1 MTEFVLSHSC
11 TYYWR
16 WDKHTDL
23 QRSTNVAKKQP
34 QMESPFE
41 MRKWE
46 AIPYPKEKSEPKDKR
61 KEESC
66 KNWKQLL

>member
-1 MTEFVLSHSC
+1 
-11 TYYWR
+11 
-16 WDKHTDL
+16 
-23 QRSTNVAKKQP
+23 
-34 QMESPFE
+34 MESPFE

-46 AIPYPKEKSEPKDKR
+46 AIPYPKEKSERKDKQ